1 VIDTAANEP
10 RSIASG
16 RCRAVLLRLQP
27 QPNEFETA
35 PQSCS
40 RTSDFTE
47 RDQVPLS
54 FEKMKD
60 YIVNEL
66 GAQDPSLVAS
76 TLLFSTGLIDSFAL
90 VSLMMFIENETGV
103 LIAPTDVNLENFDS
117 IARIL
122 EYLSRTQV

>member
-1 VIDTAANEP
+1 M
-10 RSIASG
+10 
-16 RCRAVLLRLQP
+16 
-27 QPNEFETA
+27 
-35 PQSCS
+35 
-40 RTSDFTE
+40 
-47 RDQVPLS
+47 PLT

-66 GAQDPSLVAS
+66 GAQDPSLAAS

-122 EYLSRTQV
+122 AYLSRTQV